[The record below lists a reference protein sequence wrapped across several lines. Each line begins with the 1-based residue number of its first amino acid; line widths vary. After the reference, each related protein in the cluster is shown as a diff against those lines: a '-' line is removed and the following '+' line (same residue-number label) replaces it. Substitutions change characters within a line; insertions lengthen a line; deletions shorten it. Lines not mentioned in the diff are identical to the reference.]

1 MQSIELA
8 ERATALAEKINE
20 THAACMACDK
30 NIVAAMVQKINLGRE
45 CGILL
50 SMAREHKRPT
60 EWTAWV
66 QSNLVFSE
74 ESSDQYLY
82 VAKKLADGPIDAS
95 NHQMVFSF
103 AKPLAIAT
111 GELAAPQG
119 HGSQVVHQPA
129 FISYVARQMNSFKG
143 EYEKQIK
150 RRPIETWGR
159 TELEQFVVQI
169 EPVAED
175 INTWLMEA
183 KKTLEERPAAL

>member
-1 MQSIELA
+1 MQSTELT
-8 ERATALAEKINE
+8 ESLAQKINE

-50 SMAREHKRPT
+50 SMAKERQRPS

-66 QSNLVFSE
+66 QQNLSFSE

-119 HGSQVVHQPA
+119 HGNQVVHQPA

-150 RRPIETWGR
+150 RRPINSWGR

-183 KKTLEERPAAL
+183 KQKLEQVEQGVAA

>member
-1 MQSIELA
+1 MQSKELT
-8 ERATALAEKINE
+8 ESLAQKVNE
-20 THAACMACDK
+20 THAACMAMDAVIRK
-30 NIVAAMVQKINLGRE
+30 ASIQKINIGRE

-60 EWTAWV
+60 EWTAWI
-66 QSNLVFSE
+66 QDNLNFSE
-74 ESSDQYLY
+74 GSADQYLY
-82 VAKKLADGPIDAS
+82 VAKKLAAGPMDDS
-95 NHQMVFSF
+95 NPQMVMSF

-119 HGSQVVHQPA
+119 HGHQVVHQPA
-129 FISYVARQMNSFKG
+129 FVSYVARQMNSFKG
-143 EYEKQIK
+143 EYEKQIG
-150 RRPIETWGR
+150 RRPINTWGR